1 MTGKPFS
8 RSPCNQRG
16 DAAANHATPYRRI
29 QIHSSLGMP
38 LLPHHP
44 TASAAPVR
52 NLPHLRH
59 AIGHAVDAATGDRIN
74 VDLFVLPSWIQTLQ
88 QFTPTRPLAL
98 HWSANCWPHRRAHKG
113 VLQPLSG
120 AYVPGPRWSWLLH
133 ENCARD
139 PLVMRFCEWLLAT
152 LPFEK

>member
-1 MTGKPFS
+1 
-8 RSPCNQRG
+8 
-16 DAAANHATPYRRI
+16 
-29 QIHSSLGMP
+29 
-38 LLPHHP
+38 
-44 TASAAPVR
+44 
-52 NLPHLRH
+52 
-59 AIGHAVDAATGDRIN
+59 
-74 VDLFVLPSWIQTLQ
+74 
-88 QFTPTRPLAL
+88 
-98 HWSANCWPHRRAHKG
+98 